1 MENTNLYQFTD
12 LETLDTLYAWADEA
26 IEQEENPVRSLTF
39 IAEENPEQIFAR
51 DTPTGFAVELEDRE
65 EFLQID
71 LTRRIKGSGE
81 DYNEDGYKSLS
92 GTVYVFNHNNS
103 EIYTAFAVSNRE
115 FFNQAVCRYIRRL
128 PPSVSTS
135 FLSTD
140 ELQQLLNK
148 LSDDINGNFYVTKG
162 VTKSPGGDTEVKYFD
177 KSRYFELFN
186 IDEVSQQNYYVDKVE
201 FELRQAKHEF
211 RGQLS
216 RDGAS
221 RFVSGNQS
229 IYFKKILPNLATL
242 LSAKGNLFND
252 KAREYGSREAETIE
266 ITYEKGA
273 IKGREENVRLINAL
287 EGLTRSSITVY
298 HKNPYMHASILDY
311 EDGTNAD
318 VFLTSDRRV
327 SIVPGFNASR
337 KSLSRICDRINQGF
351 LEGTV
356 SEGEDRSKDPG
367 EYFVEG

>member
-1 MENTNLYQFTD
+1 VEDTNLYQFAE
-12 LETLDTLYAWADEA
+12 LENLETLYAWTNEA

-39 IAEENPEQIFAR
+39 IAEESPSQIFAS
-51 DTPTGFAVELEDRE
+51 DTPTGFSVEIDNRE

-92 GTVYVFNHNNS
+92 GTVYVFNHHNS
-103 EIYTAFAVSNRE
+103 QAYTIFAVSDRE
-115 FFNQAVCRYIRRL
+115 FFNQAVRRYIQGL
-128 PPSVSTS
+128 PPAVSTS
-135 FLSTD
+135 FLSTS
-140 ELQQLLNK
+140 ELRQLLNK
-148 LSDDINGNFYVTKG
+148 LSDEINGNFYVTKG
-162 VTKSPGGDTEVKYFD
+162 VTKSPRGDTEVKYFNN
-177 KSRYFELFN
+177 SRYFDLFN
-186 IDEVSQQNYYVDKVE
+186 IEEVRQQSYYVDKIE
-201 FELRQAKHEF
+201 FELRQSKYEF

-216 RDGAS
+216 RKGAS
-221 RFVSGNQS
+221 RYMSGNES
-229 IYFKKILPNLATL
+229 IYFNKILPKLAKL
-242 LSAKGNLFND
+242 ISEKGDLFNN
-252 KAREYGSREAETIE
+252 KSREYGTREAETIE
-266 ITYEKGA
+266 INYEEGA

-287 EGLTRSSITVY
+287 EGLKRSSITVY
-298 HKNPYMHASILDY
+298 HKNPYMHASVLDY

-356 SEGEDRSKDPG
+356 SEGKERSKDPE